1 MVNLIIRKA
10 TTNDVVDIQNLN
22 NNLLNYEM
30 EQGFDT
36 YIKDWALS
44 EASREYFLDL
54 IKNQFV
60 AVAEVDSKIIG
71 YIAGSVYEDLS
82 YSYYEGLTAEANN
95 MFILAEFRRYG
106 IGSKLMNS
114 FFEWCNSKNAK
125 RVMVTA
131 SSKNDKA
138 IGFYHQMGFS
148 DINLTLKKD
157 L

>member
-1 MVNLIIRKA
+1 MEKLVIRKA
-10 TTNDVVDIQNLN
+10 TIADVDAVQNLN
-22 NNLLNYEM
+22 NGLLNYEM
-30 EQGFDT
+30 EHGFDS
-36 YIKDWALS
+36 YVKDWALS
-44 EASREYFLDL
+44 EASKNYFLDL

-60 AVAEVDSKIIG
+60 VVAEVDDKIIG

-82 YSYYEGLTAEANN
+82 YSYYEGITAEVNN
-95 MFILAEFRRYG
+95 MFILEEFRRYG

-114 FFEWCNSKNAK
+114 FFTWCNSKNAK

-131 SSKNDKA
+131 SSKNEKA
-138 IGFYHQMGFS
+138 INFYRQLGYN